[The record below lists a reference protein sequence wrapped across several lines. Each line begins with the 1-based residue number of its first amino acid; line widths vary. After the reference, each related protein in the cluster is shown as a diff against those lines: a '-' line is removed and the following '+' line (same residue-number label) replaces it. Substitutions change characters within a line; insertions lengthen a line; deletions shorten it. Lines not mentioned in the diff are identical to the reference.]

1 MSHFSKEFLTWLDTN
16 ADHIDQESGPIAD
29 QLLEKIAENDVFKIG
44 VPAEFDGLGGG
55 PTQVVD
61 VLDELAQHS
70 LTASFISW
78 GHRTF
83 IEYIL
88 ASDNAYPRETW
99 LKELYTGERA
109 GGTGLSNA
117 VKFLSDIEELNVTIS
132 QEGDDYYLDGRLPW
146 VTNLRSD
153 KFAAL
158 FAADFKDGSQPW
170 IITIPSEAE
179 GLSRS
184 EDLEF
189 VSLQGANTASL
200 TFDHVK
206 LDPNWVLSKEG
217 TDYIAKTR
225 PNFLGFQFGLAFGLA
240 KRSLD
245 EVEASL
251 NSNRSVLREEFEA
264 TRENLLA
271 IQDQLFAGLNDANYF
286 IEKPRELFQLR
297 IDIVDVV
304 ANSLLLELQASGG
317 RGYLKESES
326 SFLRVRCSF
335 VTFLQLAR
343 KAGGPMKVFFK
354 KIPLALS
361 SLVLALFSL
370 SNQINHYAL
379 IAQGIW
385 FLASIGFMLI
395 LGRLILGFE
404 QVREDL
410 HNPVIASAFASYFMA
425 AFLFASRLPLAQ
437 IGLSV
442 TWVGLLG
449 LYIAYI
455 IFFSLRFLR
464 PFSLNQVYPSWFV
477 VYVGPAI
484 SLVTV
489 PASVP
494 TSIKGLILGVTG
506 LATLS
511 LFPLVLW
518 RMRQI
523 AIPHL
528 YQPILA
534 ILAAPLALLITSS
547 IKSNQRPAT
556 IILLALLLF
565 SQAFFFYALNL
576 FVKLVRKGF
585 MPLFAAFSFPLVNS
599 VNAFKAATTSLG
611 LVNPATQLIYKV
623 EFVII
628 LLIMTYLLY
637 HFLKLLYKALIQA
650 LHTKKEAGSV

>member
-158 FAADFKDGSQPW
+158 F
-170 IITIPSEAE
+170 
-179 GLSRS
+179 
-184 EDLEF
+184 
-189 VSLQGANTASL
+189 GANTASL

-264 TRENLLA
+264 TRGNLLA
-271 IQDQLFAGLNDANYF
+271 IQDQLFAGLNDADYF
-286 IEKPRELFQLR
+286 IDKPRELFQLR

-326 SFLRVRCSF
+326 SFIRRWNEGVFLPIVSPSAVQLR
-335 VTFLQLAR
+335 
-343 KAGGPMKVFFK
+343 
-354 KIPLALS
+354 
-361 SLVLALFSL
+361 
-370 SNQINHYAL
+370 H
-379 IAQGIW
+379 
-385 FLASIGFMLI
+385 
-395 LGRLILGFE
+395 
-404 QVREDL
+404 
-410 HNPVIASAFASYFMA
+410 
-425 AFLFASRLPLAQ
+425 
-437 IGLSV
+437 
-442 TWVGLLG
+442 
-449 LYIAYI
+449 
-455 IFFSLRFLR
+455 
-464 PFSLNQVYPSWFV
+464 
-477 VYVGPAI
+477 
-484 SLVTV
+484 
-489 PASVP
+489 
-494 TSIKGLILGVTG
+494 
-506 LATLS
+506 
-511 LFPLVLW
+511 
-518 RMRQI
+518 
-523 AIPHL
+523 
-528 YQPILA
+528 
-534 ILAAPLALLITSS
+534 ILAAS
-547 IKSNQRPAT
+547 
-556 IILLALLLF
+556 
-565 SQAFFFYALNL
+565 
-576 FVKLVRKGF
+576 
-585 MPLFAAFSFPLVNS
+585 
-599 VNAFKAATTSLG
+599 
-611 LVNPATQLIYKV
+611 
-623 EFVII
+623 
-628 LLIMTYLLY
+628 
-637 HFLKLLYKALIQA
+637 
-650 LHTKKEAGSV
+650 

>member
-1 MSHFSKEFLTWLDTN
+1 MSRFSKEFLTWLDTN

-44 VPAEFDGLGGG
+44 VPAEFNGLGGG
-55 PTQVVD
+55 PTHVVD
-61 VLDELAQHS
+61 VLNELAQHS

-132 QEGDDYYLDGRLPW
+132 Q
-146 VTNLRSD
+146 
-153 KFAAL
+153 
-158 FAADFKDGSQPW
+158 DFKDGSQPW

-217 TDYIAKTR
+217 ADYIAKTR

-240 KRSLD
+240 QRSLD

-264 TRENLLA
+264 TRGNLLA

-326 SFLRVRCSF
+326 SFIRRWNEGVFLPIVSPSAVQLR
-335 VTFLQLAR
+335 
-343 KAGGPMKVFFK
+343 
-354 KIPLALS
+354 
-361 SLVLALFSL
+361 
-370 SNQINHYAL
+370 H
-379 IAQGIW
+379 
-385 FLASIGFMLI
+385 
-395 LGRLILGFE
+395 
-404 QVREDL
+404 
-410 HNPVIASAFASYFMA
+410 
-425 AFLFASRLPLAQ
+425 
-437 IGLSV
+437 
-442 TWVGLLG
+442 
-449 LYIAYI
+449 
-455 IFFSLRFLR
+455 
-464 PFSLNQVYPSWFV
+464 
-477 VYVGPAI
+477 
-484 SLVTV
+484 
-489 PASVP
+489 
-494 TSIKGLILGVTG
+494 
-506 LATLS
+506 
-511 LFPLVLW
+511 
-518 RMRQI
+518 
-523 AIPHL
+523 
-528 YQPILA
+528 
-534 ILAAPLALLITSS
+534 ILAAS
-547 IKSNQRPAT
+547 
-556 IILLALLLF
+556 
-565 SQAFFFYALNL
+565 
-576 FVKLVRKGF
+576 
-585 MPLFAAFSFPLVNS
+585 
-599 VNAFKAATTSLG
+599 
-611 LVNPATQLIYKV
+611 
-623 EFVII
+623 
-628 LLIMTYLLY
+628 
-637 HFLKLLYKALIQA
+637 
-650 LHTKKEAGSV
+650 